1 MTKHNENPNKAMNIV
16 LIGMT
21 AGTLLLGAYNAGVN
35 SGLIPTSNETK
46 TQALLKQNE
55 ATMKQMTVK
64 MAQVNTMNAKKTQ
77 DAVKEA
83 MVRVKNDTAQDNP
96 AYTDGKYVYEKFQVS
111 DIVENDVNAE
121 PLVGTG
127 EGVHFTMDELFD
139 HGLDSVFNEDVIEV
153 GWLEKDYQ
161 ENNWDKV
168 AVVKKIS
175 SSEDALN
182 AQN

>member
-35 SGLIPTSNETK
+35 SGLIPTSNQTK
-46 TQALLKQNE
+46 TEALLKQNT
-55 ATMKQMTVK
+55 ATMKEMTVR
-64 MAQVNTMNAKKTQ
+64 MAHSNAQTQAVVKQNAQKTMKA
-77 DAVKEA
+77 
-83 MVRVKNDTAQDNP
+83 VKNDTAQDNP

-161 ENNWDKV
+161 ENNWDKI

>member
-1 MTKHNENPNKAMNIV
+1 MTKQNETNPTKTTNMV

-21 AGTLLLGAYNAGVN
+21 AGALLLGAYNAGVN

-46 TQALLKQNE
+46 T
-55 ATMKQMTVK
+55 
-64 MAQVNTMNAKKTQ
+64 
-77 DAVKEA
+77 EA
-83 MVRVKNDTAQDNP
+83 MVKQNTVAVKQMSMKLAQTQVMVRQNQQQTMKAVKNDTAQDNP

-127 EGVHFTMDELFD
+127 EGVHFTMNELFD

-161 ENNWDKV
+161 ENNWDKI